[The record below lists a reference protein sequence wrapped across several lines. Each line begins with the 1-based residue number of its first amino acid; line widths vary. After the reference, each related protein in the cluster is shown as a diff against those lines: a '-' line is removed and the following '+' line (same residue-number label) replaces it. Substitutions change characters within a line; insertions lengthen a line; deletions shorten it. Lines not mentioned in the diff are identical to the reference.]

1 MGKTKVEIH
10 QVKEPTGL
18 STVKP
23 LGRAEEGQVLMISK
37 DLDGKWGTVEV
48 MAPRF
53 ESTNNS
59 EEFAIVDIIVS
70 FCGRERLGEIR
81 ARMPVSISIGL

>member
-1 MGKTKVEIH
+1 MGKTEVEIR

-23 LGRAEEGQVLMISK
+23 LGRAEEGQVLMIGK
-37 DLDGKWGTVEV
+37 DLDREWGTVEV
-48 MAPRF
+48 MAPCF
-53 ESTNNS
+53 ERAKNS

-70 FCGRERLGEIR
+70 FCGGEQLGEIR